1 MRTSHREINR
11 RIADVKSK
19 LTDEQ
24 IFGSASFGSYL
35 TDVAEACANRYK
47 KNLIVKMFWDE
58 TPDASIA
65 FTDNKK
71 IAINAANFI
80 TKSFPTRML
89 RADSLM
95 GLNGHEIGH
104 VLYTDFSASTHFQ
117 NAIASGNFYPS
128 FPTDLDEIET
138 ENLEEIKEELLNNN
152 IAKKVIMTTIHSLN
166 NILEDVYVEAR
177 MCESFPGRFK
187 RGITLNNIRF
197 SEVVPTIKTQIDAGS
212 AKFSIIQNLIIQYCI
227 TGDINNVDEYSGEY
241 LDFVNDIIPII
252 DDCVYDDDTRT
263 RYMAS
268 NTIFVKAWQYVKE
281 IIENTKEQIEEEKAK
296 SPGMNGEEILEQILG
311 KLSDEVVS
319 KGDDP
324 IGVGKGTHISGTFL
338 HTNDEEYTDELEE
351 VLAGETARIEL
362 EKTSVSPLTTSG
374 SVTKNS
380 AYLGSGYDN
389 TERDMERLFNRLAT
403 DIVNETVEQELSE
416 ELQEEASKIE
426 YGNIHKGV
434 NMRINRMSYVD
445 PTYKEQYNKV
455 SVALLP
461 ISKRMQKQV
470 LQILKDE
477 RAGER
482 QNNLIIGRRLN
493 PRSFVNND
501 GRVFYNNKLPVDST
515 ELVVS
520 LLIDESG
527 SMCGS
532 DRITSARATAIVVY
546 DFCKSLNIPI
556 MITGHTAVSS
566 AVELYN
572 YAEFD
577 SVDNNDKFRILDMTA
592 RSSNRDGAALRYV
605 CERLNKRSEKTK
617 LIIIISDGQ
626 PADTDYYGTGAEA
639 DLRGIKR
646 EYSNKGITMFA
657 AAIGNDKKNIERI
670 YGDGFLD
677 ITDLNKLPTNLTK
690 LIARYIKK

>member
-1 MRTSHREINR
+1 M
-11 RIADVKSK
+11 
-19 LTDEQ
+19 
-24 IFGSASFGSYL
+24 
-35 TDVAEACANRYK
+35 
-47 KNLIVKMFWDE
+47 
-58 TPDASIA
+58 
-65 FTDNKK
+65 
-71 IAINAANFI
+71 
-80 TKSFPTRML
+80 
-89 RADSLM
+89 
-95 GLNGHEIGH
+95 
-104 VLYTDFSASTHFQ
+104 
-117 NAIASGNFYPS
+117 
-128 FPTDLDEIET
+128 
-138 ENLEEIKEELLNNN
+138 
-152 IAKKVIMTTIHSLN
+152 
-166 NILEDVYVEAR
+166 
-177 MCESFPGRFK
+177 
-187 RGITLNNIRF
+187 
-197 SEVVPTIKTQIDAGS
+197 
-212 AKFSIIQNLIIQYCI
+212 
-227 TGDINNVDEYSGEY
+227 
-241 LDFVNDIIPII
+241 
-252 DDCVYDDDTRT
+252 
-263 RYMAS
+263 
-268 NTIFVKAWQYVKE
+268 
-281 IIENTKEQIEEEKAK
+281 
-296 SPGMNGEEILEQILG
+296 
-311 KLSDEVVS
+311 
-319 KGDDP
+319 
-324 IGVGKGTHISGTFL
+324 
-338 HTNDEEYTDELEE
+338 
-351 VLAGETARIEL
+351 
-362 EKTSVSPLTTSG
+362 TTSG

-403 DIVNETVEQELSE
+403 DIVNETVELELSE

>member
-35 TDVAEACANRYK
+35 TDIAEVCANRYK
-47 KNLIVKMFWDE
+47 KKLIVKMFWDE
-58 TPDASIA
+58 NPDASIA
-65 FTDNKK
+65 FTDNKN
-71 IAINAANFI
+71 ISINAANFI

-89 RADSLM
+89 KADSLM

-104 VLYTDFSASTHFQ
+104 VLYTDFSTSTHFQ
-117 NAIASGNFYPS
+117 NAIKAGKFYPN
-128 FPTDLDEIET
+128 FPTDLDETED

-197 SEVVPTIKTQIDAGS
+197 SEIVPTIKTQIDAGS
-212 AKFSIIQNLIIQYCI
+212 AKFSIIQNLMIQYCI
-227 TGDINNVDEYSGEY
+227 SGDINNVDEYSGEY
-241 LDFVNDIIPII
+241 LDFVNDIIPLI
-252 DDCVYDDDTRT
+252 DDCVYDDDCRT
-263 RYMAS
+263 RYIAS
-268 NTIFVKAWQYVKE
+268 NIILVKAWQYIKV
-281 IIENTKEQIEEEKAK
+281 IIENTKDKIEEEQAK
-296 SPGMNGEEILEQILG
+296 SPNKSVEELLDKILA
-311 KLSDEVVS
+311 KLSEEVVS

-324 IGVGKGTHISGTFL
+324 VGTGKGNHTSGTFL
-338 HTNDEEYTDELEE
+338 HTKDDEYTDEIEE
-351 VLAGETARIEL
+351 VLASETARIEL
-362 EKTSVSPLTTSG
+362 EKTVVSPATTSG

-380 AYLGSGYDN
+380 AYLGSGYGN
-389 TERDMERLFNRLAT
+389 TEKDMERLFNRIAT
-403 DIVNETVEQELSE
+403 DIANESIEQELSE
-416 ELQEEASKIE
+416 ELQEEVSKIE

-434 NMRINRMSYVD
+434 NMRIHRMSYVD
-445 PTYKEQYNKV
+445 PMYKEMYNKV
-455 SVALLP
+455 SVPLLP

-470 LQILKDE
+470 LQALKNE
-477 RAGER
+477 KAGER

-493 PRSFVNND
+493 PRAFVNND

-515 ELVVS
+515 DLVVS

-556 MITGHTAVSS
+556 MITGHTASS
-566 AVELYN
+566 GVHLYN
-572 YAEFD
+572 YAEFE

-592 RSSNRDGAALRYV
+592 RWSNRDGAALRYV

-617 LIIIISDGQ
+617 LLIVISDGQ

-690 LIARYIKK
+690 LIVRYIKK